1 MYLVTIIIG
10 TICSLLLFALNMRG
24 LAAAATL
31 QKVLCFVLVGAGIV
45 GAIASLVGGN
55 ASNWQPI
62 YEVTDPSIYGPAS
75 EGLKEVSH
83 SSMFGGMSIAGKTG
97 TAEEVKNGHTIN
109 HAFFVS
115 FAPYDDPEIAVT
127 VNIPYGYSSSNA
139 ATAAKSIYR
148 FYYGYTDLD
157 YILNNSALSVSN
169 VEIGD

>member
-62 YEVTDPSIYGPAS
+62 YEVTDPSIYGPCFRGPQG
-75 EGLKEVSH
+75 GLPQQHVRRH
-83 SSMFGGMSIAGKTG
+83 D
-97 TAEEVKNGHTIN
+97 GHPGLRPLLPGW
-109 HAFFVS
+109 V
-115 FAPYDDPEIAVT
+115 
-127 VNIPYGYSSSNA
+127 
-139 ATAAKSIYR
+139 
-148 FYYGYTDLD
+148 
-157 YILNNSALSVSN
+157 
-169 VEIGD
+169 